1 MPCQDGAME
10 PWDITL
16 MMDEYLTQTT
26 LQREESMKVREYNF
40 FSPRSIEFSREE
52 KLVI

>member
-16 MMDEYLTQTT
+16 MMDEYLTQII
-26 LQREESMKVREYNF
+26 LQKEKSMKAREYNF

-52 KLVI
+52 TLVI